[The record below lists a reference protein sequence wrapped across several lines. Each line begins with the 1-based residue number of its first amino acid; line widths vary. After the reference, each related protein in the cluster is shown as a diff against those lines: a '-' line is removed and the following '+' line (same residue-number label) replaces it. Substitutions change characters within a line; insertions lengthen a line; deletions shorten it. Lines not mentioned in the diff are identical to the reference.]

1 MRKSLSSVVPK
12 TLLRTLLCTLFLTLP
27 VGFAQGFYFGV
38 SVGTPLSS
46 DADDI
51 TDFAEL
57 GAQIGY
63 DLSTVGFGVR
73 LAAEGNPLNGG
84 FKLASADALFRYY
97 LPLSVT
103 NFYTGIGLDALYAV
117 QPNSLQA
124 LVDLQPVLHVLGGAE
139 LRLSNFGLFAEIVPS
154 YLVGQ
159 DFADSSAYFVRLRGG
174 VNVHF

>member
-1 MRKSLSSVVPK
+1 MSNVTLPRLLPK
-12 TLLRTLLCTLFLTLP
+12 LLCALLLALP
-27 VGFAQGFYFGV
+27 VGCAQGLYFGV
-38 SVGTPLSS
+38 SVGTPLS
-46 DADDI
+46 ADIDEI
-51 TDFAEL
+51 TDIAEI
-57 GAQIGY
+57 GAQLGY

-97 LPLSVT
+97 LPLSVS
-103 NFYTGIGLDALYAV
+103 NFYTGVGLDALYGS
-117 QPNSLQA
+117 QPTSLQA
-124 LVDLQPVLHVLGGAE
+124 LADLQPVLHVLGGAE

-154 YLVGQ
+154 YLIGQ

>member
-1 MRKSLSSVVPK
+1 MPKLPFTLPK
-12 TLLRTLLCTLFLTLP
+12 TLLKTLLCTLFLALP

-46 DADDI
+46 EVDEV
-51 TDFAEL
+51 TDLAEL
-57 GAQIGY
+57 GAQLGY

-84 FKLASADALFRYY
+84 LKLVSADALFRYY

-103 NFYTGIGLDALYAV
+103 NFYTGVGLDALYAV
-117 QPNSLQA
+117 QPSSLQA

>member
-1 MRKSLSSVVPK
+1 MPKPVSLAVPAISK
-12 TLLRTLLCTLFLTLP
+12 VLLCALFLALP
-27 VGFAQGFYFGV
+27 LGFAQGFYAGA

-46 DADDI
+46 DIDEV
-51 TDFAEL
+51 TDVAEL
-57 GAQIGY
+57 GAQLGY
-63 DLSTVGFGVR
+63 DLSSVGFGVR

-103 NFYTGIGLDALYAV
+103 NFYTGVGLDALYGS
-117 QPNSLQA
+117 QPSSLQA
-124 LVDLQPVLHVLGGAE
+124 LADLQPVLHVLGGAE
-139 LRLSNFGLFAEIVPS
+139 LRLGTFGLFAELVPS

>member
-1 MRKSLSSVVPK
+1 MPK
-12 TLLRTLLCTLFLTLP
+12 VLLWVLFLVLP
-27 VGFAQGFYFGV
+27 FGFAQGFYAGV

-46 DADDI
+46 DVDEI
-51 TDFAEL
+51 TDVAEL
-57 GAQIGY
+57 GVQLGY
-63 DLSTVGFGVR
+63 DLSNVGFGVR
-73 LAAEGNPLNGG
+73 LAAEGNPFSGG

-103 NFYTGIGLDALYAV
+103 NFYTGVGLDALYGV
-117 QPNSLQA
+117 QPSSLEA
-124 LVDLQPVLHVLGGAE
+124 LADLQPVLHVLGGAE

-159 DFADSSAYFVRLRGG
+159 DFTDSSAYFVRLRGG

>member
-1 MRKSLSSVVPK
+1 MPKLALSLTLPK
-12 TLLRTLLCTLFLTLP
+12 ALLCALFLALP

-46 DADDI
+46 DADKI

-57 GAQIGY
+57 GAQLGY

-97 LPLSVT
+97 LPLWPALIHALAWAVMKGPAWNRALFVSV
-103 NFYTGIGLDALYAV
+103 GVAALGLGFL
-117 QPNSLQA
+117 
-124 LVDLQPVLHVLGGAE
+124 
-139 LRLSNFGLFAEIVPS
+139 
-154 YLVGQ
+154 
-159 DFADSSAYFVRLRGG
+159 
-174 VNVHF
+174 

>member
-1 MRKSLSSVVPK
+1 MTPKSLPS
-12 TLLRTLLCTLFLTLP
+12 TLLKILFCTLFLVLP

-38 SVGTPLSS
+38 SVGTPLSD
-46 DADDI
+46 DADEI
-51 TDFAEL
+51 TDLAEL
-57 GAQIGY
+57 GAQFGY

-84 FKLASADALFRYY
+84 LKLASADALFRYY

-103 NFYTGIGLDALYAV
+103 NFYTGVGLDALYGS
-117 QPNSLQA
+117 QPSSLQA
-124 LVDLQPVLHVLGGAE
+124 LLDLQPVLHVLGGAE